1 MQYKNFMTKQ
11 NFFNYNLKE
20 IRDSTNFFVN
30 STNQETYDIII
41 KNKSIKN
48 IFLNA
53 PNKSGKSHLV
63 NIWKKNNNAILYDYN
78 LCEIIDTKKNVA
90 IDNLFKNIVEEDIFH
105 MINHCKQENLKVL
118 ITSNLSVNDHNF
130 KLKDLKSRLK
140 TFYHVSISNPDD
152 EMIKIILTKLLL
164 EKQFIIKNP
173 EIFEFLVKRV
183 ERSYESIYNLVD
195 KLDKL
200 SLEKKRQ
207 LTIPLIKEIL

>member
-1 MQYKNFMTKQ
+1 MTKQ
-11 NFFNYNLKE
+11 DFFNYNLKE
-20 IRDSTNFFVN
+20 IKDSTNFFVN
-30 STNQETYDIII
+30 STNQETFDTII
-41 KNKSIKN
+41 KNKSLKN
-48 IFLNA
+48 IFLYA

-63 NIWKKNNNAILYDYN
+63 NIWKKNNNAILYCHN
-78 LCEIIDTKKNVA
+78 LREIIDAKQNVA
-90 IDNLFKNIVEEDIFH
+90 IDDLFKNIIEEDIFH
-105 MINHCKQENLKVL
+105 IINHCKQENLKIL
-118 ITSNLSVNDHNF
+118 ITSNLSLNDYSF

-183 ERSYESIYNLVD
+183 ERSYQSIYNLVD

>member
-11 NFFNYNLKE
+11 NFFNYYLKE
-20 IRDSTNFFVN
+20 IKDSSNFFVN
-30 STNQETYDIII
+30 KTNQETHDIIV
-41 KNKSIKN
+41 KSKSVNN

-63 NIWKKNNNAILYDYN
+63 NIWKKNNNAILYCHN
-78 LCEIIDTKKNVA
+78 LREIIDAKQNVA
-90 IDNLFKNIVEEDIFH
+90 IDDLFKNIIEEDIFH
-105 MINHCKQENLKVL
+105 IINHCKQENLKIL
-118 ITSNLSVNDHNF
+118 ITSNLSLNDYSF

-173 EIFEFLVKRV
+173 EIFEYLVNRI
-183 ERSYESIYNLVD
+183 ERSYQSIYNLVD

-207 LTIPLIKEIL
+207 LTIPLIKEII